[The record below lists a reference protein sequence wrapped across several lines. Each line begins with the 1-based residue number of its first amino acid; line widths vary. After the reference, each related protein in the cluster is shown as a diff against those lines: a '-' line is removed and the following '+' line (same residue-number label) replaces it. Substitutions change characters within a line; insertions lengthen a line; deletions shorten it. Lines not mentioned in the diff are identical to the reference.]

1 MGRNYY
7 KLYTIYYILLPG
19 LYHIYGQSTNQQP
32 TQSTNQQPT
41 QPTDQIQPLC
51 MEPFIPQSPPSSPQ
65 FHSTRSKSQRSDKD
79 LVTQF
84 VRRSRRQKGL
94 QPEAAKEVPPSTPR
108 DYSSITQ
115 SSVTLPPPPV
125 HIPPPLQTLP
135 NSGNPPPTS
144 TNLLSLM
151 NNSKWGSFHCEILE
165 MVEEV
170 TYALT

>member
-1 MGRNYY
+1 MWCANNNNNETGGAMCTYQRA
-7 KLYTIYYILLPG
+7 LYTPI
-19 LYHIYGQSTNQQP
+19 
-32 TQSTNQQPT
+32 
-41 QPTDQIQPLC
+41 
-51 MEPFIPQSPPSSPQ
+51 PPSSPQ

-94 QPEAAKEVPPSTPR
+94 QPEAAKEVPPFTPR